1 MKTTKIIT
9 SLLLAALCTPIFTSC
24 NSKDEVEKVSSPSS
38 PRSLTAASGKVYIV
52 QYDGH
57 VTQLDTTNL
66 SLGQT
71 ITVGA
76 NPDASVIVN
85 NKLYV
90 ANTGGMASIMDSTI
104 SVIDLSTFKET
115 KKIKV
120 NLNPAG
126 IKADIYGDVYVISNG
141 DYTNIPGK
149 FQRIEAGTDKVT
161 DIDVKAKNF
170 DIIGDNAYISNFEY
184 DKNFAVSNKTIAI
197 YDVKNEKLVNAN
209 IISTEIVKTP
219 YCIDVNPVTKDIY
232 LGVTDYTNN
241 GKMYCFKEDGTYNF
255 EFNTGV
261 NPSKTVF
268 SKDNKSLIVLN
279 EGKYEANNAG
289 LNFFDLTTKTSTDN
303 YFLLKNNRGLGDTGQ
318 DMIRY
323 GSKIYIAVYK
333 SSIIEVIDAVTGI
346 SIKTIPMV
354 TLTDKVAK

>member
-1 MKTTKIIT
+1 MKTTKIIS
-9 SLLLAALCTPIFTSC
+9 SLLVTALCAPLFTSC
-24 NSKDEVEKVSSPSS
+24 NSKDEVEKVSTPSS
-38 PRSLTAASGKVYIV
+38 PRSLTSANGKVYIV

-57 VTQLDTTNL
+57 VTQLDTINL
-66 SLGQT
+66 TLGKT

-76 NPDASVIVN
+76 NPDASVIAN

-90 ANTGGMASIMDSTI
+90 ANTGGMAAVMDSTI
-104 SVIDLSTFKET
+104 SVIDLTTFTET
-115 KKIKV
+115 KKIKI

-126 IKADIYGDVYVISNG
+126 LKADGYGDIYVVSNG
-141 DYTNIPGK
+141 DYKKIPGK

-161 DIDVKAKNF
+161 DIDIKVKNF
-170 DIIGDNAYISNFEY
+170 DIVGDNAYISNFDY
-184 DKNFAVSNKTIAI
+184 DANWAAANKTVGI

-209 IISTEIVKTP
+209 IISTEIIKTP

-232 LGVTDYTNN
+232 LGVTDYVNN
-241 GKMYCFKEDGTYNF
+241 GEMYCFKEDGTLNF
-255 EFNTGV
+255 AFTTGL

-268 SKDNKSLIVLN
+268 SKDNKSLVILN
-279 EGKYEANNAG
+279 EGKYQANNSG
-289 LNFFDLTTKTSTDN
+289 LNFFNITTSTNTEN

-333 SSIIEVIDAVTGI
+333 SSIIEVIDAVTGV

-354 TLTDKVAK
+354 TLTDKITK